1 MKQTGKK
8 MADHTIEPAPTPN
21 LGLIRDWIINRI
33 KTDEYLMQ
41 QYSNENPTFR
51 ARVNVLLQT
60 ETNQETTDFLIS
72 VLEGKERI
80 EL

>member
-1 MKQTGKK
+1 MP
-8 MADHTIEPAPTPN
+8 DEVLIEPDPKPDRT
-21 LGLIRDWIINRI
+21 LIRDWIMDRI
-33 KTDEYLMQ
+33 KTDEYLME

-51 ARVNVLLQT
+51 ARVNALLQT
-60 ETNQETTDFLIS
+60 ETNQEATDFLLS